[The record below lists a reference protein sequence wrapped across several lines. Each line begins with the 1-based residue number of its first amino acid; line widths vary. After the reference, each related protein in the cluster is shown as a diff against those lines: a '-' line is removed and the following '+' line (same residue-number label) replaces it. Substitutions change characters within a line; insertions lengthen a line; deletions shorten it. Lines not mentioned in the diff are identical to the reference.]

1 MTAGTR
7 AAPTRQNLLAC
18 RHRLER
24 VDKGADL
31 LRRKREALVVELLR
45 VARPAAS
52 ARASIARRAGRAYP
66 ALLRALSR
74 EGLLGLHALGWPS
87 RDYRVE
93 LRSGQVWGVPLA
105 EILRRPP
112 VMRTFEARG
121 VPAVSTSGAAIEA
134 TVAFE
139 ELAEALLEAANR
151 ETLLRRLGEALAT
164 TSRQVN
170 TLERRLGP
178 ALRADLTRIRQTL
191 EEREREEH
199 LRLERR
205 LRSRRQPAGADSGG
219 V

>member
-1 MTAGTR
+1 MSAGTR

-18 RHRLER
+18 RRRLER
-24 VDKGADL
+24 VAKGVSL

-45 VARPAAS
+45 AARPAAG
-52 ARASIARRAGRAYP
+52 ARAAIAERAARAYP

-74 EGLLGLHALGWPS
+74 EGLHGLHALGWPA
-87 RDYRVE
+87 REYRVE

-105 EILRRPP
+105 EILTRAP
-112 VMRTFEARG
+112 VARTFEARG

-134 TVAFE
+134 TTAFE
-139 ELAEALLEAANR
+139 ELVEALLEAANR

-170 TLERRLGP
+170 TLERRLNP
-178 ALRADLTRIRQTL
+178 TLQADLTRIRQTL

-199 LRLERR
+199 LRLGRLVGTRR
-205 LRSRRQPAGADSGG
+205 TRRAASS